1 MQLYEAFLEGVVLF
15 LILFALTRIYKGLR
29 RPGLATGT
37 FLILYAVFRIFV
49 EVMFRDS
56 DNKIP
61 GLPHWFTV
69 GVLFSAPMPII
80 GLLFLWNAFQD
91 RVGKVPVR
99 SGPCPAHEFGAGGE
113 TGAGRQM
120 SLSPTE
126 HLKRLIGFE
135 GPQPVSVLMELA
147 LSHPRE
153 GYYTTQ
159 PGIGADLDFIT
170 APEISQ
176 MFGELLGVFVLQT
189 WFELGSPANWSLI
202 ELGPGSG
209 RMAQDVIR
217 TLRIRPQAFEGARLH
232 SSKRATCLPPC
243 SASGSAPPA

>member
-1 MQLYEAFLEGVVLF
+1 MAGPPGPTATIPSGAPYRFCRRHRIDVVRFGDGIACVTPFGLGFGRVANFINGEIWGKQSTAPWAVIPCNQRMRDTLGQCPHGEVPLHPVQLYEAFLEGVVLF

-91 RVGKVPVR
+91 RVGKVPFA
-99 SGPCPAHEFGAGGE
+99 PA
-113 TGAGRQM
+113 
-120 SLSPTE
+120 L
-126 HLKRLIGFE
+126 
-135 GPQPVSVLMELA
+135 
-147 LSHPRE
+147 
-153 GYYTTQ
+153 
-159 PGIGADLDFIT
+159 
-170 APEISQ
+170 
-176 MFGELLGVFVLQT
+176 
-189 WFELGSPANWSLI
+189 
-202 ELGPGSG
+202 
-209 RMAQDVIR
+209 
-217 TLRIRPQAFEGARLH
+217 ARLM
-232 SSKRATCLPPC
+232 SSAPAAKRAPD
-243 SASGSAPPA
+243 GK